1 MRKIAVF
8 TGTRAEYGLL
18 FWLIKDLDDAADFEL
33 QLLVS
38 GAHLSPEFGQTV
50 SAIESDGF
58 DVDERIEMLVSSST
72 PVGTAKSVGLGIIG
86 YADALKRLDPDCLIV
101 LGDRF
106 ETFAVAQAAMFL
118 RIPIAHIHGGEI
130 TEGAY
135 DDAMRHAIT
144 KLSYLHFT
152 STEEHRRRVIQLGEA
167 PERVYNTG
175 AIGLD
180 HLERTKLMELH
191 ELSDSLEFD
200 LSTPYFL
207 VTYHPVT
214 LVRESAVEIFEE
226 LLAALDQFPN
236 FKVIVTYPNAD
247 DGGRELVPLIERYA
261 SLNLDRVLAMPSL
274 GHIRYL
280 SAVKFASVVIGNSS
294 SGIIEVPSFNVP
306 SINIGLRQR
315 GRTVAT
321 SVHHSDGSESN
332 IKQMITVALTE
343 PVSNVLNP
351 YGKGDVSGQVLT
363 VLRGARFSKI
373 KKFYDLN

>member
-1 MRKIAVF
+1 MRKITVF

-18 FWLIKDLDDAADFEL
+18 YWLIKDLDDAADFEL

-50 SAIESDGF
+50 GTIESDGF

-72 PVGTAKSVGLGIIG
+72 AVGTAKSVGLGIIG
-86 YADALKRLDPDCLIV
+86 YADALKRLAPDCLII

-106 ETFAVAQAAMFL
+106 EAFAVAQAAMFL
-118 RIPIAHIHGGEI
+118 RVPIAHIHGGEI

-152 STEEHRRRVIQLGEA
+152 STEEHRRRVIQLGES

-191 ELSDSLEFD
+191 ELSESLEFD

-214 LVRESAVEIFEE
+214 LVSEPPTKIFEE

-247 DGGRELVPLIERYA
+247 DGGRELIPLIERYA
-261 SLNLDRVLAMPSL
+261 SLNTDRVLAIPSL
-274 GHIRYL
+274 GQIRYL
-280 SAVKFASVVIGNSS
+280 SAVKFASAVIGNSS

-306 SINIGLRQR
+306 SINIGLRQY
-315 GRTVAT
+315 GRTAAK
-321 SVHHSDGSESN
+321 SVYHSDGSESS
-332 IKQMITVALTE
+332 IKHAIAVALKE
-343 PVSNVLNP
+343 PLLNVLNP
-351 YGKGDVSGQVLT
+351 YGKGDVSGQVLN
-363 VLRGARFSKI
+363 VLRGMQFSI
-373 KKFYDLN
+373 MKKFHDLD